1 MDVFADIETTEL
13 RPATKRRLARMGG
26 EGRFKGVFHPGS
38 SGLPPLLV
46 GRQRQAERIAGLLDE
61 LLAAPS
67 ASRDIH
73 AVTLHGP
80 RGAGKTV
87 LLDIVKRALG
97 GGDSKGVGTILLEGT
112 DLADVPPLLDAVLA
126 QMPASATRTSTRT
139 GGVGLGVG
147 RVGASASETRPGGA
161 ASQGLF
167 KDVVRRYAQVREERP
182 LFVVDEAHAA
192 NPEALGVLLNS
203 LQALNGDR
211 VPCGA
216 MLAGTPDLIGVLRR
230 AKATWYLDRNR
241 EARLVPVGSIGGA
254 DCALAIR
261 APLDAMGIKHD
272 ERALNEAARW
282 CSGNPYFTQAL
293 GAAALEAAAR
303 CAGRKADFSAGGP
316 VWEQFRSLAHGRYG
330 EAWQNLDDLGLTGCA
345 RQLGALWRWAEGEQG
360 LSLNSRMVQ
369 SAVNSGVRNPPVDV
383 EPALSAQEART
394 HFQHLGLLWSPSA
407 LPEGPWELGLP
418 SFFDFVEERYRDP
431 RWNHYNKTLNALVE
445 DESAFIPEDGLEA
458 SHAP

>member
-1 MDVFADIETTEL
+1 MDAFAGIETTEL
-13 RPATKRRLARMGG
+13 RPATKRRLARMAR
-26 EGRFKGVFHPGS
+26 ERQFKGVFHPGS
-38 SGLPPLLV
+38 SGWPPLLV
-46 GRQRQAERIAGLLDE
+46 GRERQAERINGLLEE
-61 LLAAPS
+61 LLSAPA

-87 LLDIVKRALG
+87 LLDMVKRALG
-97 GGDSKGVGTILLEGT
+97 DNPQGVGVLGIAGT
-112 DLADVPPLLDAVLA
+112 ELTGMAAVAEAARALVPADG
-126 QMPASATRTSTRT
+126 TTTTTKT
-139 GGVGLGVG
+139 GGVNLGLGKG
-147 RVGASASETRPGGA
+147 GISSSESKPDGMAGAGGVA
-161 ASQGLF
+161 NALRRF
-167 KDVVRRYAQVREERP
+167 HEVRGERP

-192 NPEALGVLLNS
+192 SSEALGALLNG
-203 LQALNGDR
+203 LQMLNGEGS
-211 VPCGA
+211 PCGA
-216 MLAGTPDLIGVLRR
+216 ILAGTPDLIGVLRR
-230 AKATWYLDRNR
+230 AKATWYLDRSR